1 MLLVLDT
8 SVIGKWFKEE
18 THSEIA
24 LKIREEFY
32 QGKHEIVI
40 PDLVLYELS
49 NALRYDKEFN
59 QELINAAIDSLIDME
74 LDIVLPTEEII
85 KKAISLALEYDIT
98 VYDAIF
104 LSLSQM
110 IDAIFITAD
119 EKFYQKVKKLKYTK
133 FLKNFK

>member
-18 THSEIA
+18 TNSKIA

-49 NALRYDKEFN
+49 NALRYDKKFN
-59 QELINAAIDSLIDME
+59 EELAYTSIDSLIDME
-74 LDIVLPTEEII
+74 LNIVLPTEEII
-85 KKAISLALEYDIT
+85 KNAISLALKYDVT

-104 LSLSQM
+104 LSLSQI
-110 IDAIFITAD
+110 IDATFITAD
-119 EKFYQKVKKLKYTK
+119 EKLYEKIKKLRNVK
-133 FLKNFK
+133 FLKDF

>member
-18 THSEIA
+18 TYSEIA

-59 QELINAAIDSLIDME
+59 QELINTAIDSLIDME

-85 KKAISLALEYDIT
+85 KNAVDIALRYDIT

-110 IDAIFITAD
+110 TDATFITAD
-119 EKFYQKVKKLKYTK
+119 KKFYDKVKKLKFAK
-133 FLKNFK
+133 FLKDF

>member
-18 THSEIA
+18 TNSEIA

-59 QELINAAIDSLIDME
+59 EELIYTSIDSLINME
-74 LDIVLPTEEII
+74 LNIVLPTEEII
-85 KKAISLALEYDIT
+85 KNAISLALKYYVT

-104 LSLSQM
+104 LSLSQI
-110 IDAIFITAD
+110 IDATFITAD
-119 EKFYQKVKKLKYTK
+119 EKLYEKVKKLKNVK
-133 FLKNFK
+133 FLKDF

>member
-18 THSEIA
+18 TNSEIA

-49 NALRYDKEFN
+49 NALRYDKKFN
-59 QELINAAIDSLIDME
+59 EELIYTSIDSLINME
-74 LDIVLPTEEII
+74 LNIVLPTEEII
-85 KKAISLALEYDIT
+85 KNAISLALKYYVT

-104 LSLSQM
+104 LSLSQI
-110 IDAIFITAD
+110 IDATFITAD
-119 EKFYQKVKKLKYTK
+119 EKLYEKVKKLKNVK
-133 FLKNFK
+133 FLKDF